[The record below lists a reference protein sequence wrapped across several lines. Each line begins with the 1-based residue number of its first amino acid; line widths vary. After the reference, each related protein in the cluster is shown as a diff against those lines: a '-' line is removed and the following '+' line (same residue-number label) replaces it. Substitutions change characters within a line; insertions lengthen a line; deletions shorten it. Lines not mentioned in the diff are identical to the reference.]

1 MALLNAIKRL
11 GAQLLGGAPEG
22 QRPTDSAVGQGAPN
36 ETQITI
42 ADLPH
47 LFRDEGDSI
56 VHFVAT
62 FEHRVTETRFGQK
75 LLPEVVPRWNK
86 HAVLHGCT
94 VEQAIAKT
102 LSQVRSLSSG
112 ATPPAPASPAT
123 RVRERVARVAHD
135 DDARQP
141 GKPQFSEA
149 TAAQPVLGS
158 RSSTVGRLAFW
169 GEMKFPKRGVTP
181 PKFYTSFAIRVDTG
195 VAAEV
200 TLQGEGLKDAIAE
213 AKCVIGDHVR
223 VTRLEKVKV
232 PAFHERTGKPLLDNE
247 GNQKLWDKW
256 LWRIDKIH

>member
-1 MALLNAIKRL
+1 MTLLNAIKRL
-11 GAQLLGGAPEG
+11 GAQLLGAAPEG
-22 QRPTDSAVGQGAPN
+22 RRPTDSAVGQGAPN

-56 VHFVAT
+56 VHFVAA

-86 HAVLHGCT
+86 QAVIRGST
-94 VEQAIAKT
+94 VEQAISEA
-102 LSQVRSLSSG
+102 LSRTRSSPS
-112 ATPPAPASPAT
+112 AAPHPVPTSPAT
-123 RVRERVARVAHD
+123 RVKERVAGADHV

-141 GKPQFSEA
+141 STPQPSEVP
-149 TAAQPVLGS
+149 AARSIAGS
-158 RSSTVGRLAFW
+158 KSSTVGRLAFW
-169 GEMKFPKRGVTP
+169 GEMKFPKRGSAP

-195 VAAEV
+195 AAAEV

-213 AKCVIGDHVR
+213 AKCTLGDHVR

-232 PAFHERTGKPLLDNE
+232 PAFHERSGKPMLDND